1 MQLPTFDPESLSAPI
16 PGMSLT
22 TEPGNRPWE
31 NPPQIVNIEEAVQ
44 FYAEKLLDPE
54 KEDAILN
61 AFSEQVSI
69 EAMAD
74 MITTSAV
81 MEGIH
86 TIDIS
91 ILVTPVIYE
100 MLKYVGDIN
109 DVDYVESY
117 EELEKKKRIP
127 VSEAKNIVKEI
138 VKEIDA
144 KSAPKFPEIGG
155 METPEE
161 EVPAPRG
168 AGLMARKPRME
179 E

>member
-1 MQLPTFDPESLSAPI
+1 
-16 PGMSLT
+16 
-22 TEPGNRPWE
+22 
-31 NPPQIVNIEEAVQ
+31 
-44 FYAEKLLDPE
+44 
-54 KEDAILN
+54 
-61 AFSEQVSI
+61 
-69 EAMAD
+69 
-74 MITTSAV
+74 
-81 MEGIH
+81 
-86 TIDIS
+86 
-91 ILVTPVIYE
+91 VIYE